1 MNPQLPPL
9 IALQAL
15 DLRIVEIR
23 EQRRRI
29 PDLLDTTERPLREA
43 NQRLQNATATSEKTA
58 KSRRDREQEL
68 ETQETQIQKLKS
80 RVSEI
85 KKNVEYQ
92 AHLFEIQMATKKK
105 GEIEEQVLLLMEE
118 GEKVQRLV
126 QKATVQVGEAERG
139 FTGKKTELQALD
151 EKLAAELAELETKQ
165 QAVAQSLDKALLDRY
180 NKLKKTRKDLA
191 VTPLRDGICS
201 GCRLQLPPQF
211 AAEVRR
217 SHDLLSC
224 SYCHRIL
231 YWEGEPGQ
239 PTETP
244 SEPETT
250 PVENQLGIR

>member
-1 MNPQLPPL
+1 MNPQLRPL

-15 DLRIVEIR
+15 DLRIGEIR

-126 QKATVQVGEAERG
+126 QEAKVQVGEAERG
-139 FTGKKTELQALD
+139 SS
-151 EKLAAELAELETKQ
+151 AAA
-165 QAVAQSLDKALLDRY
+165 S
-180 NKLKKTRKDLA
+180 
-191 VTPLRDGICS
+191 
-201 GCRLQLPPQF
+201 
-211 AAEVRR
+211 
-217 SHDLLSC
+217 
-224 SYCHRIL
+224 
-231 YWEGEPGQ
+231 PG
-239 PTETP
+239 
-244 SEPETT
+244 S
-250 PVENQLGIR
+250 